1 MSWLEASSLYG
12 SNDNKGVKEMTF
24 DARRTKWG
32 VISFYKHNTNYIV
45 SNVSF
50 SLELQIDEKELL
62 GFSDY
67 KVQSLR
73 PFLYAFK
80 LPFDDHLVHSANV

>member
-1 MSWLEASSLYG
+1 MSWLESGSLDG

-24 DARRTKWG
+24 DTRRTEWS

-50 SLELQIDEKELL
+50 SLELQIDEKKDY
-62 GFSDY
+62 FS
-67 KVQSLR
+67 
-73 PFLYAFK
+73 
-80 LPFDDHLVHSANV
+80 